1 MATLKQIS
9 DLVNGTLHG
18 EETLEVSGIAGL
30 KEAREGSLT
39 FLFLEKYIPLV
50 KETHASAILLQEGL
64 NIDSDLPC
72 IRVKDANHALAQ
84 VSELFDRPPTP
95 PAVGIHPTAV
105 VAPSAKIGE
114 NVSIGPLSVV
124 ERDAEIGD
132 NSIIFS
138 QGYVGEG
145 VKIGKNCFLHPR
157 VTILHRSEIGSNVIL
172 QSGVVIGSD
181 GFGYATVAGKHT
193 KIKQIGIVSIED
205 DVEIGSNTTID
216 RARMDRTVIKKGT
229 KIDNQVQIAHNVQVG
244 EDCLIA
250 AQTGIAGS
258 SSLENHVVLA
268 GQVGVAGH
276 IVIGAGCILTAKS
289 GIAKNL
295 TSGGVYSG
303 RHAIPHA
310 NHMRELATQRK
321 LPEMARELKNLR
333 KTVDEWTSK
342 NEKESKND

>member
-9 DLVNGTLHG
+9 DLVGGALQGN
-18 EETLEVSGIAGL
+18 ETVEVSGIAGL
-30 KEAREGSLT
+30 KEAEEGTLT
-39 FLFLEKYIPLV
+39 FLSQERYLPLV
-50 KETHASAILLQEGL
+50 KETRAAAILVQEGL
-64 NIDSDLPC
+64 KIESDIPS
-72 IRVKDANHALAQ
+72 IFVKDANHALAQ
-84 VSELFDRPPTP
+84 VSELFDTPPTP

-105 VAPSAKIGE
+105 VAPSARIGE

-124 ERDAEIGD
+124 EKDTEIGD
-132 NSIIFS
+132 NTVIFS
-138 QGYVGEG
+138 QGYIGEG
-145 VKIGKNCFLHPR
+145 VVLGQNCFLHPR

-181 GFGYATVAGKHT
+181 GFGYATVAGKHN
-193 KIKQIGIVSIED
+193 KIRQIGIVKIED

-216 RARMDRTVIKKGT
+216 RARMDKTIIKKGT
-229 KIDNQVQIAHNVQVG
+229 KIDNQVQIAHNVHVG

-258 SSLENHVVLA
+258 SSLEHHVVLA

-321 LPEMARELKNLR
+321 LPEMARELKSLR
-333 KTVDEWTSK
+333 KKVDEWTSG
-342 NEKESKND
+342 NDKKSANH

>member
-1 MATLKQIS
+1 MATLRQIS
-9 DLVNGTLHG
+9 DLVNGTLQG
-18 EETLEVSGIAGL
+18 EETLEVSGISGL
-30 KEAREGSLT
+30 KEAGEGALT
-39 FLFLEKYIPLV
+39 FLSQEKYIPLV
-50 KETHASAILLQEGL
+50 KGTKASAILLQEGL
-64 NIDSDLPC
+64 KIDSDLPC
-72 IRVKDANHALAQ
+72 IGVKDANHALAQ
-84 VSELFDRPPTP
+84 VSELFDCPPTP

-114 NVSIGPLSVV
+114 NVSIGPLTVV

-132 NSIIFS
+132 NSILFS

-145 VKIGKNCFLHPR
+145 VKIGSDCLLYPR
-157 VTILHRSEIGSNVIL
+157 VTILHRSKIGSKVIL

-181 GFGYATVAGKHT
+181 GFGFATVAGKHI
-193 KIKQIGIVSIED
+193 KIKQIGFVEIED
-205 DVEIGSNTTID
+205 DVEIGANTTID

-258 SSLENHVVLA
+258 SSLEHHVVLA

-295 TSGGVYSG
+295 TTGGIYSG
-303 RHAIPHA
+303 RHAIPHV
-310 NHMRELATQRK
+310 NHMRELAAQRK

-333 KTVDEWTSK
+333 KKVEEWTSK
-342 NEKESKND
+342 NENESAND